1 MRRHPKVYIIAGS
14 NGSGKTTFAM
24 EYLPKHVGQVDFINA
39 DLIARGLSPLD
50 ADNMDFK
57 ASRIFLERIKEVAKS
72 GKDFAFETTLSGKTY
87 VPLLKKMKGMGY
99 FISMFYLWIPNSA
112 LALQRIK
119 GRVLEG
125 GHDVPD
131 AIVRR
136 RFKKTLWNL
145 FHVYDQLLDQLMIFD
160 NSSEEPRALFEQAGH
175 RNQIFDQELYSRI
188 LNEVKQYE
196 KED

>member
-1 MRRHPKVYIIAGS
+1 MNLINEKASKGLYHRRV
-14 NGSGKTTFAM
+14 
-24 EYLPKHVGQVDFINA
+24 EWVGQDHVCDGVSSQA
-39 DLIARGLSPLD
+39 CRA
-50 ADNMDFK
+50 
-57 ASRIFLERIKEVAKS
+57 V
-72 GKDFAFETTLSGKTY
+72 
-87 VPLLKKMKGMGY
+87 GY

-160 NSSEEPRALFEQAGH
+160 NSSEEPRALFEKTKHQ
-175 RNQIFDQELYSRI
+175 NQIFDQELYNRV
-188 LNEVKQYE
+188 LNEAKVL
-196 KED
+196 